1 MTIEEL
7 AAPNPGETIIGGWG
21 EGQNAPTIC
30 CVCGSKEL
38 VKVEQLPGVLF
49 FGLCEEHKDKSV
61 QFVPVSLAVIE
72 IKIC

>member
-7 AAPNPGETIIGGWG
+7 ASANPGERVVGGSS

-30 CVCGSKEL
+30 CVCGSKGL
-38 VKVEQLPGVLF
+38 VKIEQLPGVLF

-61 QFVPVSLAVIE
+61 QFVPVSPAIVE